1 MESRIG
7 EWRTTGFKKW
17 KVEIVWPSLPDLD
30 ILDFDFFDLVHLLWK
45 LFLLGFVLLA
55 LLVTFAIIADA
66 ISVMWTGSHVDF
78 DALFRFFG
86 IEPRKDWGAP
96 DRRVTERLWREG
108 LEAMR
113 RRTQERRRIQEM
125 I

>member
-1 MESRIG
+1 MESRNG

-30 ILDFDFFDLVHLLWK
+30 LLDFDFFDLIHLLWK

-55 LLVTFAIIADA
+55 LLALFLWIADF
-66 ISVMWTGSHVDF
+66 IGYFLGFRVDF
-78 DALFRFFG
+78 DDLLRFFG